1 MEAILLI
8 QEGAS
13 SMVSLELGSAAA
25 NTILVRTGP
34 DAHASHWL

>member
-13 SMVSLELGSAAA
+13 SMELGSAAA
-25 NTILVRTGP
+25 NTIVVRTGP